1 MKEYGKE
8 QGGKKEKTWGER
20 KREKMKEYHAYQ
32 MSVNSTESKETL
44 YKTRANTNYKKRQ
57 KTSCKVNE
65 NISHDE
71 KKDMSHTEE
80 SEKKM
85 STLGVI
91 ISVLSGFFL
100 QVIVYDVFDIY
111 VGNVPGIVIVILW
124 AMFTYMTALIVEAIG
139 L

>member
-8 QGGKKEKTWGER
+8 QGGKKEETRCER
-20 KREKMKEYHAYQ
+20 KEENKKKYLAYQ
-32 MSVNSTESKETL
+32 MFVSSEKSKETS
-44 YKTRANTNYKKRQ
+44 YKTRTSTPYKRKK

-65 NISHDE
+65 SISHDE

-100 QVIVYDVFDIY
+100 QAIIYDIFDIY
-111 VGNVPGIVIVILW
+111 AGNVPGIVVVILW